1 MHFYA
6 RVHHWV
12 VWWFSV
18 GIVCG
23 FIAVVNIL
31 TRDLTRTQDRVILAI
46 GVLFWTLGGFVCH
59 AYEGITF
66 ERPPERTSLKER
78 TKINSKRWQPAQF

>member
-12 VWWFSV
+12 LWWFSV

-23 FIAVVNIL
+23 FIAIVNIL
-31 TRDLTRTQDRVILAI
+31 TRDLTRTEDRVILVI

-66 ERPPERTSLKER
+66 ERSPQQAGLEK
-78 TKINSKRWQPAQF
+78 TKIHSKRWHSVHS